1 MKPKVSIITLAVGNL
16 EKSVRFYRD
25 GLGWKT
31 RGIVGADYDYGAA
44 AFFDLQPGLCLALW
58 PRESLAH
65 EAGIELQP
73 PAMTELMLS
82 HCVEDKAQVDEVL
95 QQAGQAG
102 GQILKPPHDTLLG
115 GYAGI
120 FKDPDGHLW
129 EVAWNPES
137 SPEPAAVPQSPE
149 SPDAPPG

>member
-1 MKPKVSIITLAVGNL
+1 MKSQVNIITLAVTNL

-44 AFFDLQPGLCLALW
+44 AFFDLQPGLSLALW

-65 EAGIELQP
+65 EAGVDLQP
-73 PAMTELMLS
+73 PAMTEFMLS
-82 HCVEDKAQVDEVL
+82 HGVQAKAEVDEVL
-95 QQAGQAG
+95 VQAAQAG
-102 GQILKPPHDTLLG
+102 GQVVRPAHDTLLG
-115 GYAGI
+115 GYSGI

-129 EVAWNPES
+129 EVAWNPEPPTES
-137 SPEPAAVPQSPE
+137 SAQDPA
-149 SPDAPPG
+149 

>member
-1 MKPKVSIITLAVGNL
+1 VKPQVSIITLAVGNL

-31 RGIVGADYDYGAA
+31 RGIVGADYEHGAA

-58 PRESLAH
+58 PRDSLAH
-65 EAGIELQP
+65 QAGIELQP
-73 PAMTELMLS
+73 PAMTEFMLS
-82 HCVEDKAQVDEVL
+82 HCVEDKSGVDQVLHE
-95 QQAGQAG
+95 ASHAG
-102 GQILKPPHDTLLG
+102 GQIVKTAHDTLLG

-129 EVAWNPES
+129 EVAWNPE
-137 SPEPAAVPQSPE
+137 PATATTAQNP
-149 SPDAPPG
+149 AP

>member
-1 MKPKVSIITLAVGNL
+1 NL

-44 AFFDLQPGLCLALW
+44 AFFDLQPGLSLALW

-65 EAGIELQP
+65 EAGVELQS
-73 PAMTELMLS
+73 PAMTEFMLS
-82 HCVEDKAQVDEVL
+82 HGGQQRAEVDEVL
-95 QQAGQAG
+95 GQAEQAG
-102 GQILKPPHDTLLG
+102 GQVVKPARDTLLG
-115 GYAGI
+115 GYSGI

-129 EVAWNPES
+129 EVAWNPE
-137 SPEPAAVPQSPE
+137 PAT
-149 SPDAPPG
+149 DAPAGSP

>member
-1 MKPKVSIITLAVGNL
+1 MKPHVSIITLAVGNL

-31 RGIVGADYDYGAA
+31 RGIVGADYDHGAV

-65 EAGIELQP
+65 EIGVEVQT
-73 PAMTELMLS
+73 PAMTEFMLS
-82 HCVEDKAQVDEVL
+82 HNVPDKAEVEVVL
-95 QQAGQAG
+95 QQAAQAG
-102 GQILKPPHDTLLG
+102 AQVLQSAHDTLWG

-129 EVAWNPES
+129 EVAWNPEMPS
-137 SPEPAAVPQSPE
+137 LSALNPAP
-149 SPDAPPG
+149 

>member
-1 MKPKVSIITLAVGNL
+1 MKSQVSIITLAVGNL

-31 RGIVGADYDYGAA
+31 RGIVGADYDYGAT

-65 EAGIELQP
+65 EAGVEPQP
-73 PAMTELMLS
+73 PAMTEFMLS
-82 HCVEDKAQVDEVL
+82 HCVEDREQVEAIL
-95 QQAGQAG
+95 QMAAQAG
-102 GQILKPPHDTLLG
+102 GHILKPAHDTLLG
-115 GYAGI
+115 GHAGI

-129 EVAWNPES
+129 EVAWNPE
-137 SPEPAAVPQSPE
+137 PAAPAATEQNP
-149 SPDAPPG
+149 AP

>member
-1 MKPKVSIITLAVGNL
+1 MKPQISIITLAVGNL

-31 RGIVGADYDYGAA
+31 RGIVGADYEYGAA
-44 AFFDLQPGLCLALW
+44 AFFDLQPGLALALW

-65 EAGIELQP
+65 EVGVELQS

-82 HCVEDKAQVDEVL
+82 QCVSEKAQVDEVL
-95 QQAGQAG
+95 EQAAQAG
-102 GQILKPPHDTLLG
+102 GQVLKPAHDTLVG

-129 EVAWNPES
+129 EIAWNPD
-137 SPEPAAVPQSPE
+137 PAPAATEPSPT
-149 SPDAPPG
+149 PGPLPV

>member
-1 MKPKVSIITLAVGNL
+1 MKSQVNIITLAVTNL

-44 AFFDLQPGLCLALW
+44 AFFDLQPGLSLALW

-65 EAGIELQP
+65 EAGVELQS
-73 PAMTELMLS
+73 PAMTEFMLS
-82 HCVEDKAQVDEVL
+82 HGVQQRAEVDEVL
-95 QQAGQAG
+95 GQAEQAG
-102 GQILKPPHDTLLG
+102 GQVVKPARDTLLG
-115 GYAGI
+115 GYSGI

-129 EVAWNPES
+129 EVAWNPE
-137 SPEPAAVPQSPE
+137 PAT
-149 SPDAPPG
+149 DAPAGSPA

>member
-1 MKPKVSIITLAVGNL
+1 MKPQVNIITLAVISL

-44 AFFDLQPGLCLALW
+44 AFFDLQPGLSLALW

-65 EAGIELQP
+65 EAGVELQS

-82 HCVEDKAQVDEVL
+82 HCVQDKSEVDLVL
-95 QQAGQAG
+95 SQAVQAG
-102 GQILKPPHDTLLG
+102 GQVVKPAHDTLLG

-120 FKDPDGHLW
+120 FKDLDGHLW
-129 EVAWNPES
+129 EVAWNPD
-137 SPEPAAVPQSPE
+137 PATM
-149 SPDAPPG
+149 APAEHPTP

>member
-1 MKPKVSIITLAVGNL
+1 MKPQISILTLAADNL

-44 AFFDLQPGLCLALW
+44 AFFDLQQGLALALW

-65 EAGIELQP
+65 EVGVELQA
-73 PAMTELMLS
+73 PAMTEFMLS
-82 HCVEDKAQVDEVL
+82 QCVAEKAQVEEVL
-95 QQAGQAG
+95 QQAAQAG
-102 GQILKPPHDTLLG
+102 GQIIKPAHDTLLG

-129 EVAWNPES
+129 EIAWNPEPAAAPTEA
-137 SPEPAAVPQSPE
+137 SPEPVL
-149 SPDAPPG
+149 PPV

>member
-1 MKPKVSIITLAVGNL
+1 MKPQLSIITLGVDNL

-44 AFFDLQPGLCLALW
+44 AFFDLQPGLSLALW

-65 EAGIELQP
+65 EAGVEQQP
-73 PAMTELMLS
+73 PAMTEFMLS
-82 HCVEDKAQVDEVL
+82 HCVSERWQVDEVML
-95 QQAGQAG
+95 QAEKAG
-102 GQILKPPHDTLLG
+102 GYVVKPAHDTLLG

-129 EVAWNPES
+129 EVAW
-137 SPEPAAVPQSPE
+137 
-149 SPDAPPG
+149 SPDAGASAAETPTVAAQNPET

>member
-1 MKPKVSIITLAVGNL
+1 MKPHVSIITLGVGNL

-31 RGIVGADYDYGAA
+31 RGIVGADLEHGAA

-65 EAGIELQP
+65 EAGIELQA
-73 PAMTELMLS
+73 PAMTEFMLS
-82 HCVEDKAQVDEVL
+82 HRVDEKLQVEEVL
-95 QQAGQAG
+95 GRAAQAG
-102 GQILKPPHDTLLG
+102 GQIVKPAHDTLLG
-115 GYAGI
+115 GHAGI

-129 EVAWNPES
+129 EIAWNAES
-137 SPEPAAVPQSPE
+137 CPATAQNPAPE
-149 SPDAPPG
+149 SPGA

>member
-1 MKPKVSIITLAVGNL
+1 MKPQISILTLAVDNL

-44 AFFDLQPGLCLALW
+44 AFFDLQQGLALALW

-65 EAGIELQP
+65 EVGVELQA
-73 PAMTELMLS
+73 PAMTEFMLS
-82 HCVEDKAQVDEVL
+82 QCVAEKAQVEEVL
-95 QQAGQAG
+95 QQAAQAG
-102 GQILKPPHDTLLG
+102 GQIIKPAHDTLLG

-129 EVAWNPES
+129 EIAWNPEPAATPTEA
-137 SPEPAAVPQSPE
+137 SPEPVL
-149 SPDAPPG
+149 PPV

>member
-1 MKPKVSIITLAVGNL
+1 MKPHISIITLAVTNL

-25 GLGWKT
+25 GLGLKT

-44 AFFDLQPGLCLALW
+44 AFFDLQPGLSLALW

-65 EAGIELQP
+65 EAGVELQP
-73 PAMTELMLS
+73 PAMTEFMLS
-82 HCVEDKAQVDEVL
+82 HCVTEREFVDEVM
-95 QQAGQAG
+95 QQAAQSG
-102 GQILKPPHDTLLG
+102 GEIVKAAHDTLLG

-137 SPEPAAVPQSPE
+137 AIPPA
-149 SPDAPPG
+149 DAPTAGEPNPAP

>member
-1 MKPKVSIITLAVGNL
+1 MKPQVNIITLAVANL

-31 RGIVGADYDYGAA
+31 RGIVGADYEYGAA
-44 AFFDLQPGLCLALW
+44 AFFDLQPGLSLALW

-65 EAGIELQP
+65 EVGVEQQP

-82 HCVEDKAQVDEVL
+82 HCVQQRSDVDDVLAQ
-95 QQAGQAG
+95 AAHAG
-102 GQILKPPHDTLLG
+102 GQVLKPAHDTLMG
-115 GYAGI
+115 GYSGI

-129 EVAWNPES
+129 EVAWNPE
-137 SPEPAAVPQSPE
+137 PTAMAATL
-149 SPDAPPG
+149 PD

>member
-1 MKPKVSIITLAVGNL
+1 MKPQVNIITLAVANL

-31 RGIVGADYDYGAA
+31 RGIVGADYEYGAA
-44 AFFDLQPGLCLALW
+44 AFFDLQPGLSLALW

-65 EAGIELQP
+65 EVGVEQQP

-82 HCVEDKAQVDEVL
+82 HCVQQKSDVDAVL
-95 QQAGQAG
+95 VQAAQAG
-102 GQILKPPHDTLLG
+102 GQVLKPARDTLMG
-115 GYAGI
+115 GYSGI

-129 EVAWNPES
+129 EVAWNPEPS
-137 SPEPAAVPQSPE
+137 TMAATL
-149 SPDAPPG
+149 PD

>member
-1 MKPKVSIITLAVGNL
+1 MKPHISIITLAVDNL

-31 RGIVGADYDYGAA
+31 RGIVGADYDYGAT
-44 AFFDLQPGLCLALW
+44 AFFDLQPGLSMALW

-65 EAGIELQP
+65 EVGVELQS

-82 HCVEDKAQVDEVL
+82 HCVGDKAQVDEVL
-95 QQAGQAG
+95 NQAAQAG
-102 GQILKPPHDTLLG
+102 GQILKPAHDTLLG

-129 EVAWNPES
+129 EIAWNPEPS
-137 SPEPAAVPQSPE
+137 AAAIEESPEP
-149 SPDAPPG
+149 